1 MTLKELSA
9 KGGVVTVNVVPL
21 MLILGAAINSHNGPD
36 IETSVE
42 MLFCDH
48 ERGDDDGQ

>member
-21 MLILGAAINSHNGPD
+21 MLINSHNGPD